1 MNYTEKITFEQA
13 LDLQNKIKA
22 GEMPDIE
29 IYYQYYQTDDHH
41 GNLGSYYL
49 DRCYKDNNDAIL
61 LTRSDYATYILGN
74 NPLPDGYGYPSKD
87 LGSGIYDGLPEY
99 YRMLKT
105 GDWNRVNGIC
115 INSAMIN
122 DYDWY
127 CFAFP
132 LSDLARVEAEAVV
145 SKMERTEI
153 NAAQVEWL
161 FTYKPETNFFY
172 YDEDGAEFHWK
183 KFESSDSSL
192 SDRQYK
198 YKLLTS
204 TYNSLPDE
212 FKALAE
218 PKASMP
224 AHFADSTDWKAKY
237 IELEEQHNTLIKHL
251 QEATASADAKQDII
265 NNLEDE
271 NKKLKFRLDDLHG
284 YSPKDWKIAELEMQ
298 VDFNKDMRKM
308 HLENVSDLHDFY
320 HKIIWNLFEQLEK

>member
-1 MNYTEKITFEQA
+1 MNYTEKITLEQA
-13 LDLQNKIKA
+13 IMLKKKQPFTQVKRILD
-22 GEMPDIE
+22 GESLFVKLIQDIGIE
-29 IYYQYYQTDDHH
+29 
-41 GNLGSYYL
+41 NLYA
-49 DRCYKDNNDAIL
+49 NDGYIL
-61 LTRSDYATYILGN
+61 ITRPDYAQYIQGN

-87 LGSGIYDGLPEY
+87 LDSGIYDELPYMFHTPYGSDERQWTKGGASHYGISDY
-99 YRMLKT
+99 YTEFWK
-105 GDWNRVNGIC
+105 
-115 INSAMIN
+115 
-122 DYDWY
+122 Y
-127 CFAFP
+127 AFK
-132 LSDLARVEAEAVV
+132 LTDLARVEAEAVI

-153 NAAQVEWL
+153 NAAQVEWI
-161 FTYKPETNFFY
+161 FQNTPETEHFY
-172 YDEDGAEFHWK
+172 YDDNGAEFYCE
-183 KFESSDSSL
+183 KFKSLDSDL
-192 SDRQYK
+192 ANDGVK
-198 YKLLTS
+198 HKILTT

-265 NNLEDE
+265 NNLEDK